1 MIYNGF
7 DFAPWFDTRLM
18 TRSLLPEYSIET
30 QDIPYRAGERFMRA
44 KLKPLTIKV
53 RAEWRARPSDD
64 MAALRRTMAAR
75 LLCLKEAPLRLDDE
89 RHLGLYYMAVLTS
102 PGELDNLW
110 HTGGAE
116 LEFTAYDPIAYGAT
130 RRGAVGGAT
139 VITVGGSHETRP
151 VITCRPGGAVSHI
164 RLTNMDTGEFV
175 QVDESLSASSS
186 VVIDMEGQQVTVG
199 GQNHAVTYESD
210 FFALQ
215 PGRNSLRLSS
225 GTGTI
230 EWIERHIG

>member
-7 DFAPWFDTRLM
+7 DFSPWFTTKLM
-18 TRSLLPEYSIET
+18 TRSLLPGYAVET
-30 QDIPYRAGERFMRA
+30 QDVPYRAGERFMRA
-44 KLKPLTIKV
+44 KLEPLVIKV

-75 LLCLKEAPLRLDDE
+75 LLCLKEAPLHLDDE
-89 RHLGLYYMAVLTS
+89 RHLGLHYMAVLTS

-110 HTGGAE
+110 HTGSAE

-130 RRGAVGGAT
+130 RRGAVGYGT
-139 VITVGGSHETRP
+139 VLAVGGSYETRP
-151 VITCRPGGAVSHI
+151 VITCRPGGSVSYLK
-164 RLTNMDTGEFV
+164 LTNMDTGEFV
-175 QVDESLSASSS
+175 QVNESLDASAS
-186 VVIDMEGQQVTVG
+186 VVIDMREQQVTVN

-210 FFALQ
+210 YFALR

-225 GTGTI
+225 GAGTI
-230 EWIERHIG
+230 EWTERHIG

>member
-7 DFAPWFDTRLM
+7 DFAPWFTTKLM
-18 TRSLLPEYSIET
+18 TRSLLPEYSVET
-30 QDIPYRAGERFMRA
+30 QDVPHRAGERFMRA
-44 KLKPLTIKV
+44 KLKPLAITV

-75 LLCLKEAPLRLDDE
+75 LLCLKEAPLHLDDE

-102 PGELDNLW
+102 PGELDSLW
-110 HTGGAE
+110 HTGGAD

-130 RRGAVGGAT
+130 RRGSVGYSTALVVGGT
-139 VITVGGSHETRP
+139 SETRP
-151 VITCRPGGAVSHI
+151 VVTCKPGGSVSHLK
-164 RLTNMDTGEFV
+164 LTNMDTGEFV
-175 QVDESLSASSS
+175 QINASLTSSS
-186 VVIDMEGQQVTVG
+186 AVVIDMAEEQVTLG

-210 FFALQ
+210 YFALR
-215 PGRNSLRLSS
+215 PGRNNLRLSS

-230 EWIERHIG
+230 AWIERHIG

>member
-7 DFAPWFDTRLM
+7 DFSPWFTTKLM
-18 TRSLLPEYSIET
+18 TRSLLPGYAVET
-30 QDIPYRAGERFMRA
+30 QDIPYRPGERFMRA
-44 KLKPLTIKV
+44 KLKPLVITV

-75 LLCLKEAPLRLDDE
+75 LLCLKEAPLHLDDE

-110 HTGGAE
+110 HTGSTE

-130 RRGAVGGAT
+130 RRGAVGYSTALS
-139 VITVGGSHETRP
+139 VGGTSETRP
-151 VITCRPGGAVSHI
+151 VVACKPGGSVSFLK
-164 RLTNMDTGEFV
+164 LTNMDTGEFV
-175 QVDESLSASSS
+175 QINESLTSSS
-186 VVIDMEGQQVTVG
+186 EVVIDMTKEQVTVG

-215 PGRNSLRLSS
+215 PGRNNLRLSS

-230 EWIERHIG
+230 EWTERHIG